1 VASASDSEQH
11 VKDGATGPTIT
22 NLGDSSFRLLV
33 EDARD
38 YAIFMLDPQGH
49 VVSWNAG
56 AERIKGYTAD
66 EIIGSHLSRFYTPD
80 ARVNGAP
87 NESLRQARETGRHE
101 DEGWRVRKDGSRF
114 WASAVLTALRAPS
127 GELIGFSKIT
137 RDLSERRE
145 HEERLRQSEERFR
158 QLVEMV
164 EGYAIYMLDP
174 NGFVSS
180 WNIGA
185 QRITGYSAEMV
196 LGRHFSMFYPPD
208 AVERGW
214 PQHQLEVAARTGRF
228 DDDGWRVR
236 QDGTLLWAD
245 AVITAIHDRKGALRG
260 FSNIIRDLTER
271 REQEQ
276 RLKQSEENF
285 RLLVEGVKDHA
296 IFLLDAR
303 GEVLSWNAGA
313 ERVEGWRAEDVLGRN
328 FSILYPP
335 EDVVAGRPQRELE
348 TATVLG
354 FSEDTGWRIKANG
367 SRYWADSSLT
377 ALRNKDGTMRGFAQI
392 TRDLSER
399 RRVQELESEGRRINE
414 FIAMLAHELRNPL
427 APIRN
432 AVEIMERS
440 TLPPDIAWCKELIGR
455 QVGHLTR
462 LVDDLLDVS
471 RITVGKIQL
480 EKEPVDLS
488 GLVSAAVESMRPAV
502 KDYEHALEI
511 ELPKEPI
518 RVVGDPT
525 RLTQVVVNLISNAAE
540 YTPNG
545 GTVRVVVEKSE
556 DEAHIRVA
564 DTGIGMSEQL
574 IEHAFDLFV
583 QGKRALDR
591 SDGGLGIGLTLVQRI
606 VALHSGIVSASSA
619 GPGHGSEFVVALPLA
634 HPEPVPPGPDAAP
647 HAVTPRKILVVD
659 DNVDAANSLSTLL
672 TMSGHATSLAHD
684 GTEALRL
691 ATEEEPD
698 LVLLDVGLPG
708 IDGYEVA
715 RRVRRLPRL
724 RHTRLIAMT
733 GYGQESDKLA
743 AAEAGFDRH
752 LVKPVD
758 FDVLVEMIERLG

>member
-1 VASASDSEQH
+1 VASEPDREQQMTQR
-11 VKDGATGPTIT
+11 ANGPSLVD
-22 NLGDSSFRLLV
+22 LGDHSFRLLV
-33 EDARD
+33 EGARD
-38 YAIFMLDPQGH
+38 YAIFMLDPDGH
-49 VVSWNAG
+49 IVSWNAG
-56 AERIKGYTAD
+56 AERIKGYTAE
-66 EIIGSHLSRFYTPD
+66 EIIGSHLSKFYTPD
-80 ARVNGAP
+80 ARVRGTANDA
-87 NESLRQARETGRHE
+87 LREARELGRHE

-114 WASAVLTALRAPS
+114 WASTLLTALRAPN
-127 GELIGFSKIT
+127 GELLGFSKIT

-158 QLVEMV
+158 QLVELV

-185 QRITGYSAEMV
+185 ERITGYSAEMV
-196 LGRHFSMFYPPD
+196 LGRHFSLFYPPD
-208 AVERGW
+208 AVESGF

-228 DDDGWRVR
+228 EDNGWRVR
-236 QDGTLLWAD
+236 KDGTMLWANS
-245 AVITAIHDRKGALRG
+245 VVTAIHDRKGALRG
-260 FSNIIRDLTER
+260 FSKIIRDLTGQ

-313 ERVEGWRAEDVLGRN
+313 ERVEGWRAEEVLGHN

-335 EDVVAGRPQRELE
+335 EDVAAGRPQRELE
-348 TATVLG
+348 TAIVLG
-354 FSEDTGWRIKANG
+354 FSEDTGWRIKADG

-377 ALRNKDGTMRGFAQI
+377 ALRNKDGSIRGFAQV

-399 RRVQELESEGRRINE
+399 RRVHELESEGRRINE

-440 TLPPDIAWCKELIGR
+440 ELAPDLVWCKDLIGR
-455 QVGHLTR
+455 QVGYLTR

-471 RITVGKIQL
+471 RITIGKIQM
-480 EKEPVDLS
+480 EKEPLDLA
-488 GLVSAAVESMRPAV
+488 GLVSAAGESMRPV
-502 KDYEHALEI
+502 VTTYEHALEI
-511 ELPKEPI
+511 ELPEEPV

-525 RLTQVVVNLISNAAE
+525 RLTQVLVNLISNAAK

-545 GTVRVVVEKSE
+545 GKVQVVLERGD
-556 DEAHIRVA
+556 DEARIRVR
-564 DTGIGMSEQL
+564 DNGIGMSEHL
-574 IEHAFDLFV
+574 LEHAFDLFV

-591 SDGGLGIGLTLVQRI
+591 ADGGLGVGLTLVMRI
-606 VALHSGIVSASSA
+606 VAMHGGTVTAASA
-619 GPGHGSEFVVALPLA
+619 GTGKGSEFVVTLPLA
-634 HPEPVPPGPDAAP
+634 HLENAPQTAGAAP

-659 DNVDAANSLSTLL
+659 DNVDAAHSLSALL

-691 ATEEEPD
+691 AAEELPD

-724 RHTRLIAMT
+724 SHTRLIAMT

-758 FDVLVEMIERLG
+758 FDVLVEMIEGLG